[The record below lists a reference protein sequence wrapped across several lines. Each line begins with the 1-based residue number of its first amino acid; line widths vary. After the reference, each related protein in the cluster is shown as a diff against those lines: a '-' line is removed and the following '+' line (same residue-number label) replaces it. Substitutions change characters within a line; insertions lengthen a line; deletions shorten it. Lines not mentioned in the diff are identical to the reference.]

1 LAPQNKKE
9 NSESRTADAVL
20 DLSAQVQPVTNTETL
35 VSELDKLDNVVPS
48 NSVPVLDEA
57 LLAEIEAQERS
68 LNESVKPIN
77 VTEGQA
83 EAIIVVLD
91 EALLAESEAQ
101 ERSLN
106 ESVKPSNSVPVLDEA
121 LLAEI
126 EAQERSLNESVQP
139 IKAIESQTVDEQIKE
154 VNQLSYLSFISFLQK
169 FNF

>member
-1 LAPQNKKE
+1 MAPQNKKE

-91 EALLAESEAQ
+91 EALLAE
-101 ERSLN
+101 
-106 ESVKPSNSVPVLDEA
+106 
-121 LLAEI
+121 I
-126 EAQERSLNESVQP
+126 EAQERSLTESVQP

>member
-1 LAPQNKKE
+1 MAPQNKKE

-68 LNESVKPIN
+68 L
-77 VTEGQA
+77 T
-83 EAIIVVLD
+83 
-91 EALLAESEAQ
+91 
-101 ERSLN
+101 
-106 ESVKPSNSVPVLDEA
+106 
-121 LLAEI
+121 
-126 EAQERSLNESVQP
+126 ESVQP

>member
-1 LAPQNKKE
+1 MAPQNKKE

-48 NSVPVLDEA
+48 NSVPVLDE
-57 LLAEIEAQERS
+57 ERS

>member
-48 NSVPVLDEA
+48 NSVPVLDE
-57 LLAEIEAQERS
+57 ERS